1 MDEDERFFLEKLW
14 ELKTEQYKS
23 DIKHS
28 VEVARLQQAEMTED
42 NVQDDITQNRQFD
55 VTTVIAIVFGSYS
68 IISSLILITFYYHIL

>member
-23 DIKHS
+23 DIIHS